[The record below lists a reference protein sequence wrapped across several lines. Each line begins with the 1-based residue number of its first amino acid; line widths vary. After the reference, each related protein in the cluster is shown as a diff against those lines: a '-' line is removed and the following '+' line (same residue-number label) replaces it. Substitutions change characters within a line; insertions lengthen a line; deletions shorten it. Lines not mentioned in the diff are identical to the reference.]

1 MPLLKVDVVEYDSV
15 NQIYIGSSQNTQC
28 KEITKIS
35 FGISWSWTGT
45 KHNLLSSNVKL

>member
-1 MPLLKVDVVEYDSV
+1 MPLLKVDVDYDSV
-15 NQIYIGSSQNTQC
+15 NQIYIGSSQNTQW
-28 KEITKIS
+28 KEITMIA